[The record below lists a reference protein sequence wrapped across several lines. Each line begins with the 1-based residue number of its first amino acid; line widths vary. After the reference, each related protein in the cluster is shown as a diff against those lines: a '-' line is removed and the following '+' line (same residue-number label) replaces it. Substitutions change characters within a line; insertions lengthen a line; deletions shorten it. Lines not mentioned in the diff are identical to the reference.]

1 MSLVCGNGERCRKM
15 FRRLARKTAEALM
28 PPLASR
34 SRRNPPYGTTFD
46 QNGPSAR
53 CAGRGFPWRSR
64 DKYAVIVSHF
74 EPTKRWEEA
83 ALVFSFH
90 SGQAVEKPVVQL
102 QLVGA
107 GASRRGVAARWRSRT
122 FFWTPQRAGLL
133 LRSPSAKP
141 RLSSS
146 ARTTVQRRMSPK
158 SPAEKAEA
166 AGKPFF
172 PARFTLTIPL
182 NLCRLQAGSSW
193 TVAGFPAILTD
204 RKREAQ

>member
-1 MSLVCGNGERCRKM
+1 MVRGAGRCFAALPARPP
-15 FRRLARKTAEALM
+15 RRLCRPLHPVRGGIPPMEQLLIKMARQLDALDEASL
-28 PPLASR
+28 LAL
-34 SRRNPPYGTTFD
+34 
-46 QNGPSAR
+46 
-53 CAGRGFPWRSR
+53 W

-83 ALVFSFH
+83 ALVFSFI
-90 SGQAVEKPVVQL
+90 QAKRWKNQL
-102 QLVGA
+102 FNYSWCIPA
-107 GASRRGVAARWRSRT
+107 RRRSPSRSRT

-146 ARTTVQRRMSPK
+146 ARTAVQRRMPPK

-172 PARFTLTIPL
+172 PPDSR
-182 NLCRLQAGSSW
+182 
-193 TVAGFPAILTD
+193 
-204 RKREAQ
+204 